1 METDAHRQTQ
11 SLTSRL
17 LQWCS
22 QAWEA
27 ATETDVIGQL
37 DDRTLAELSRDCGVS
52 TDQLKR
58 LANAGPHAADEMVAL
73 MLAINIDPAE
83 VARLYPEQFRDMQV
97 NCSLC
102 ESKDRC
108 RHDLG
113 EQVIDRE
120 YVRYCS
126 NADHLR
132 ALQQEAPLLMA

>member
-1 METDAHRQTQ
+1 MESFAHRRTQT
-11 SLTSRL
+11 LTSRL
-17 LQWCS
+17 LRWCS

-37 DDRTLAELSRDCGVS
+37 DDRTLAELSRDCSIS

-58 LANAGPHAADEMVAL
+58 LANAGPKAADEMVAL

-83 VARLYPEQFRDMQV
+83 LARLYPEQFRNMQV

-108 RHDLG
+108 RQDLA

-126 NADHLR
+126 NADHLK